1 MARLKTCEKCGTPN
15 LEWRR
20 ARSGR
25 YVLWSTGSMPEP
37 HFLTCEQIQASGHT
51 APVNHT
57 GAQLGTL
64 NGQPVYDG
72 QEIELENE
80 QVMSDESFNQAM
92 QSPVYAFAAAS
103 SILVH
108 RDGDHERLED
118 MIATDKPLIVDALN
132 SLLTQTAVKLAPAP
146 RHTIEAPSGH
156 MFKVD
161 VKPGQTVS
169 DALKNNPVTVTPET
183 PKPAKVTV
191 TPNPTP
197 NGELRNVPCPTC
209 GIPNRSTYS
218 ELIRGVACF
227 HCLNR

>member
-25 YVLWSTGSMPEP
+25 YVLWSTGNTPEP
-37 HFLTCEQIQASGHT
+37 HFLTCEQVRADGYT
-51 APVNHT
+51 APVNRT

-118 MIATDKPLIVDALN
+118 MIANDKPFIVDALN

-146 RHTIEAPSGH
+146 RYGLEGSGA
-156 MFKVD
+156 KI
-161 VKPGQTVS
+161 
-169 DALKNNPVTVTPET
+169 TVTPET
-183 PKPAKVTV
+183 QKPAKVTV

-197 NGELRNVPCPTC
+197 SGELRNVPCPTC

-218 ELIRGVACF
+218 ELIRGVACA